1 MRETQN
7 PFFVGFPGVER
18 NEDFVEGNV
27 VGPQRQ
33 PRPHRPR
40 RVVLVADHE
49 LQSHL
54 EKIPCLLAQ
63 AVRLE
68 SLARDRSHEEPEKSC
83 GVKLKSSTFHSPYR
97 STG

>member
-33 PRPHRPR
+33 PWPHRPR
-40 RVVLVADHE
+40 GVVLVADHE

-54 EKIPCLLAQ
+54 ESLVGLPAQ
-63 AVRLE
+63 SVHLKSLVRE
-68 SLARDRSHEEPEKSC
+68 SQEEPEKSR
-83 GVKLKSSTFHSPYR
+83 GVKLKSSTFHSP
-97 STG
+97 